1 MLSCLANT
9 YKNCLSRNP
18 TIVKE
23 FVLVEFVTEYGTE
36 AEELRNRLRCLGD
49 DFQLLKDDYEYET
62 DDEYNTVSS
71 WIRVSGRINAM
82 RASMVKLQ
90 DSFLAERMRISYI
103 PDDLKDKYR
112 K

>member
-1 MLSCLANT
+1 MN
-9 YKNCLSRNP
+9 
-18 TIVKE
+18 E
-23 FVLVEFVTEYGTE
+23 FVLVEFVTAYGEE
-36 AEELRNRLRCLGD
+36 AEELRHRLLALGD
-49 DFQLLKDDYEYET
+49 DFQLLKDDYEYDT
-62 DDEYNTVSS
+62 DDEYNTVNS

-103 PDDLKDKYR
+103 SDDLKDRYR